1 MLWVIIKLETVL
13 KANDRILAKSNE
25 LPLTDQHGSTEPVF
39 GVTGLIDVE
48 FRPRFA
54 TIHKQQLY
62 SIDSVSTYKVQGY
75 KLTPSARIDYENLIS
90 QWDEVLR
97 FVATIKLGYTKAIQF
112 FKRLNS
118 YDRQHPLYRAL
129 RDLGRLYK
137 TDYILRY
144 VDEPE
149 LRKTVEGI
157 LTRVEHANRF
167 AKAIVIGNN
176 QALGWATYLEQLVA

>member
-1 MLWVIIKLETVL
+1 M
-13 KANDRILAKSNE
+13 
-25 LPLTDQHGSTEPVF
+25 
-39 GVTGLIDVE
+39 
-48 FRPRFA
+48 
-54 TIHKQQLY
+54 
-62 SIDSVSTYKVQGY
+62 
-75 KLTPSARIDYENLIS
+75 
-90 QWDEVLR
+90 
-97 FVATIKLGYTKAIQF
+97 IKLGYAKASEL

-129 RDLGRLYK
+129 RDLRRLFK

-149 LRKTVEGI
+149 LRETVEGI

-176 QALGWATYLEQLVA
+176 GQFGWATYHEQLIAEGCKRLIMNAINYWNLLYLTSKLNVCRQPTERYELLRAILGSNTHTWHHINLQGEYDFSEDSPINTLFDAQQVLTEVGLSV